1 MVSKSLANASPGG
14 VTRANELRELS
25 HLSPGVHQLI
35 RQLIAMKSSFSTLEA
50 AHRVTPSPTLTSD
63 TPTMVLQIGINGTP
77 RHPQDLLASPHV
89 PAQRP

>member
-14 VTRANELRELS
+14 VRELMNYELALVS
-25 HLSPGVHQLI
+25 GVHQLI

-77 RHPQDLLASPHV
+77 RHPQDLLASPAV
-89 PAQRP
+89 L